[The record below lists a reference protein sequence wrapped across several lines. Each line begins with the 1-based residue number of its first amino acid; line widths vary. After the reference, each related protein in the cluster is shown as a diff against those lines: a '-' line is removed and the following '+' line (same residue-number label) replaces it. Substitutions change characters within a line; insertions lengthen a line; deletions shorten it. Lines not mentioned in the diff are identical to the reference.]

1 MEIPKMKMNESYDK
15 VVQLLNERA
24 YIPCEEKKTVA
35 SKIQKDED
43 EGEMEIDGKKI
54 IAIAKKLVKL
64 GEKKEDEVL
73 VKAAK
78 AILELCGE
86 KEEEDEESEEEEEE
100 ENART

>member
-1 MEIPKMKMNESYDK
+1 MKMNESYDK

-24 YIPCEEKKTVA
+24 YIPCEEKKEEKKEKKTVA

-86 KEEEDEESEEEEEE
+86 KEEEDEE
-100 ENART
+100 

>member
-1 MEIPKMKMNESYDK
+1 MEIPKMNMNESYDK
-15 VVQLLNERA
+15 VVELLSER
-24 YIPCEEKKTVA
+24 YMPCEKETKAEEKKEEKKEKKTVA
-35 SKIQKDED
+35 AKIMKDED
-43 EGEMEIDGKKI
+43 EEMEIDGAKV

-86 KEEEDEESEEEEEE
+86 KEEEDEE
-100 ENART
+100 